1 MGEPCFQGS
10 PVDVVRI
17 PKANRKRKVAIA
29 VGVVTLALST
39 AAVSRLKPAA
49 PRVERATI
57 IIDSVRMGP
66 MLRAVHGTGTLQPE
80 RIRYVSAVTAGRV
93 ERVHF
98 RAGASVAERAVLLEL
113 SNPDVQLQA
122 LEAQRALAAAEAELL
137 NLRTNLEGGRL
148 TQGAAVATTR
158 AQQQQAAREASSA
171 EALASRNLVS
181 PHELARARENAQ
193 QLSARL
199 DAEVARLHLLT
210 QAVDS
215 QVALQRAQVERLR
228 AIAQFQQE
236 RVRSMIVTAGVT
248 GVLQDLDLQ
257 PGQWVISGQ
266 QLARVVEPGRLKAV
280 IRIPET
286 QARDVAIG
294 QSATVDTRNG
304 IVAGSVVRVDPAS
317 QGGTVSVDIEFDGA
331 LPRGARPD
339 LSVEGTIELE
349 RLANVLHVGRP
360 AFGQPDAAASLFRL
374 RADGETAERVSVR
387 MGRASV
393 DAIEVVRGLQAGDR
407 VIISDMS
414 QWDNVSRLRIR

>member
-1 MGEPCFQGS
+1 
-10 PVDVVRI
+10 VDVARI
-17 PKANRKRKVAIA
+17 PKVNRKRKIAIA

-39 AAVSRLKPAA
+39 VAVSRLKPAA
-49 PRVERATI
+49 PRVDRAPI

-80 RIRYVSAVTAGRV
+80 RVRYVSAVTAGRV

-148 TQGAAVATTR
+148 TQGAAVAATR

-171 EALASRNLVS
+171 EALADRNLVS

-199 DAEVARLHLLT
+199 DAEVSRLRLLT

-236 RVRSMIVTAGVT
+236 RVRSMIVTAGVA
-248 GVLQDLDLQ
+248 GVVQDLDLQ

-266 QLARVVEPGRLKAV
+266 QLARLVEPGRLKAV

-304 IVAGSVVRVDPAS
+304 VVAGTVVRVDPAS
-317 QGGTVSVDIEFDGA
+317 QGGTVSIDIAFDGA

-339 LSVEGTIELE
+339 LSVEGTVELE
-349 RLANVLHVGRP
+349 RLTNVLHVGRP
-360 AFGQPDAAASLFRL
+360 AFGQPDASASLFLL

-393 DAIEVVRGLQAGDR
+393 DAIEVVRGLHAGDR

-414 QWDNVSRLRIR
+414 QWDNVSRLRVR